1 MHGRTYIFWAN
12 LTPFSLQ
19 RWDAEQGLGRHELQL
34 EIVSRGLELLK
45 PGGRLVYST
54 VRARAG
60 RGHAAFAFS
69 TTAPAGNPFR
79 ALNCAS
85 IQKRHRKSSYG

>member
-69 TTAPAGNPFR
+69 TVNRVSIAALCGRVGRLTAKNGGSRPW
-79 ALNCAS
+79 
-85 IQKRHRKSSYG
+85 